1 MAGIRKTVMKA
12 VEIPSYH
19 LSTLPTVSTV
29 TVKKC
34 AHRTDAKDASIP
46 VDVIIRGK
54 KRAS

>member
-12 VEIPSYH
+12 VEIPSCH

-54 KRAS
+54 